1 MTDLFNEEPASY
13 DTSRD
18 LSEEEV
24 AEEAE
29 AADESENVD
38 PDQKRTLYARAI
50 TEVFQR
56 VFKIESDHL
65 PFSKAMLEEVDREL
79 NLHIKNIPDVPYAFR
94 VGRYPIP
101 DEIERTGNWIIEGRG
116 KGRYGFTRLK
126 RSPYITIPSELSITE
141 IPEATPDVVLKY
153 GGRDEQGMLTRI
165 RYNRLVG
172 TFLSLTDFH
181 LQGHVRT
188 SVPARL
194 IRLYT
199 E

>member
-79 NLHIKNIPDVPYAFR
+79 NLHIKNIPESWALS
-94 VGRYPIP
+94 YP
-101 DEIERTGNWIIEGRG
+101 R
-116 KGRYGFTRLK
+116 
-126 RSPYITIPSELSITE
+126 
-141 IPEATPDVVLKY
+141 
-153 GGRDEQGMLTRI
+153 
-165 RYNRLVG
+165 
-172 TFLSLTDFH
+172 
-181 LQGHVRT
+181 
-188 SVPARL
+188 
-194 IRLYT
+194 
-199 E
+199 